1 LCCPPSGERSQALS
15 SAISIAAIVRR
26 PNCSMFEISADSS
39 LLGSTPFP
47 GRLLQ
52 MLRSSFREASVR
64 HRFKAVCIKRTV
76 RRLNRRT
83 TNPGGINDEQIGLVR
98 TTLAALVC
106 RIEVQRNQLVISVKL
121 RNDTVEPEVLSIP
134 LREPHSKR
142 ARKILLPHGKSRD
155 NLRPERAERR
165 ARLVCAIARRR
176 RLASGNTNWFGYRR

>member
-1 LCCPPSGERSQALS
+1 LCRPPSGERSQALS

-83 TNPGGINDEQIGLVR
+83 TNPGGINDEQIGLDR

-106 RIEVQRNQLVISVKL
+106 RIEGPEKSTRHL
-121 RNDTVEPEVLSIP
+121 R
-134 LREPHSKR
+134 K
-142 ARKILLPHGKSRD
+142 AK
-155 NLRPERAERR
+155 ERHRR
-165 ARLVCAIARRR
+165 ARGPINPLAR
-176 RLASGNTNWFGYRR
+176 ASFKASPQNPPAAREIPRQFEA